1 MEIKCLGS
9 GSSGNSYIVHQEGIT
24 YLLDA
29 GVNFRKIVSNI
40 NLNELE
46 FCFISHEH
54 KDHSA
59 NLENLQKRCVE
70 IIQGNLIQEFTKI
83 SSKRVKSGK
92 YQLFAF
98 PIKHGEC
105 KNAALIVKT
114 ENECLL
120 YATDFSICKYD
131 LKQFKFTHI
140 MVECNFDEELMRKAP
155 KDYKHLRQINTH
167 LGFNGLKTFLSKA
180 VDLTSVEEIILIHLS
195 TEAELVD
202 RKIIMM
208 KAQLEWQ
215 HKRIGICKQYGGI
228 DYGSR

>member
-1 MEIKCLGS
+1 MKIECLGS
-9 GSSGNSYIVHQEGIT
+9 GSSGNSYIVHQEGFT

-29 GVNFRKIVSNI
+29 GVNFKKIISNI

-59 NLENLQKRCVE
+59 NLENLLKRGVNVVYGKT
-70 IIQGNLIQEFTKI
+70 IQDFTKI
-83 SSKRVKSGK
+83 SQKWLKSTK
-92 YQLFAF
+92 YNLFAF
-98 PIKHGEC
+98 PIKHGDC
-105 KNAALIVKT
+105 KNAALIVQS

-120 YATDFSICKYD
+120 YATDFSVCKYN

-167 LGFNGLKTFLSKA
+167 LGFNGLKTFLNKA

-202 RKIIMM
+202 RKVILM

-215 HKRIGICKQYGGI
+215 NKKIGICLQRGGI
-228 DYGSR
+228 DYGGR

>member
-1 MEIKCLGS
+1 MKIECLGS
-9 GSSGNSYIVHQEGIT
+9 GSSGNSYIVHQEGFT

-29 GVNFRKIVSNI
+29 GVNFKKIISNI

-59 NLENLQKRCVE
+59 NLENLLKRGVNVVYGKT
-70 IIQGNLIQEFTKI
+70 IQDFTKI
-83 SSKRVKSGK
+83 SQKWLKSTK
-92 YQLFAF
+92 YNLFAF
-98 PIKHGEC
+98 PIKHGDC
-105 KNAALIVKT
+105 KNAALIVQS

-120 YATDFSICKYD
+120 YATDFSVCKYN

-167 LGFNGLKTFLSKA
+167 LGFNGLKTFLNKA

-202 RKIIMM
+202 RKIISM
-208 KAQLEWQ
+208 KAKFEWQ
-215 HKRIGICKQYGGI
+215 NKKIGICLQRGGI
-228 DYGSR
+228 DYGGR